1 MVSKPGCYNEITS
14 SERRLGPIIIGVQMS
29 QYLLSFA
36 KDNLAGKSDAYLAL
50 LWCMYKGR
58 QDKGRYSDHIKV
70 HLTSGSRD
78 LVITNY
84 QRIEVL

>member
-1 MVSKPGCYNEITS
+1 
-14 SERRLGPIIIGVQMS
+14 MS

-58 QDKGRYSDHIKV
+58 QDNGRYSDHIKV